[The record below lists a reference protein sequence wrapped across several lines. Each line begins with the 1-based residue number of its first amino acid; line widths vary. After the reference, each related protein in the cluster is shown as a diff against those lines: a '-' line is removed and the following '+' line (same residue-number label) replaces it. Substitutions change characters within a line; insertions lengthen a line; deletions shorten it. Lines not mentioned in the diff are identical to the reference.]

1 MHIQR
6 EAGRVT
12 INKQKDKPVSSKAQ
26 NPGPSGSAE
35 QYSINQ
41 SIINRLLAGQRTQG
55 LQDQLNN
62 INQSIDEKINK
73 LINQLSNQSIKC
85 LSLIKIKATDLRS
98 LPPHGIEG
106 LAPLELKGYSCVSPL
121 EFISI
126 WRKVIKY

>member
-41 SIINRLLAGQRTQG
+41 SINYKPVSSRAQNPGPSG
-55 LQDQLNN
+55 
-62 INQSIDEKINK
+62 SAEK
-73 LINQLSNQSIKC
+73 
-85 LSLIKIKATDLRS
+85 
-98 LPPHGIEG
+98 
-106 LAPLELKGYSCVSPL
+106 YS
-121 EFISI
+121 
-126 WRKVIKY
+126 KN